1 MTRRLSFLALALL
14 VVGFTAL
21 PAIGSDLDSDLERVR
36 ERISQVRGQISSV
49 AAERSATARSVL
61 AAADALDDAEREV
74 TAASA
79 ELNLVR
85 VALDQRNADL
95 SAVRAELA
103 DRLEVLADIRDARDA
118 ARGEA
123 EGWALRA
130 YMGGGPAQPS
140 IAFNA
145 AAVADISVGVMYLD
159 VLTEFSSEAADRYAD
174 LAVAEE
180 TQQEEVRRIEAI
192 VTADVAELQGLG
204 LRLGQL
210 QGDLLE
216 RRGELA
222 LAYQEQ
228 KELLDELDGEI
239 EHFEG
244 ELTALARE
252 ESSIRSAIA
261 AASAPAVSAPSVSSS
276 GFVRPVPGAVSS
288 GFGMRVHPI
297 TGQNRMHNGL
307 DMNAA
312 HGDPIRAVRS
322 GTVILAG
329 VKGGYGNT
337 IMIDHGG
344 GMVTLYAHQSRFGS
358 SVGDRVAAGEV
369 IGYIGSTGLSTGPHL
384 HFEVRINGNP
394 VDPARYL

>member
-14 VVGFTAL
+14 LVGFTAL

-145 AAVADISVGVMYLD
+145 AA
-159 VLTEFSSEAADRYAD
+159 EFSSEAADRYAD

-228 KELLDELDGEI
+228 QELLDELDGEI

>member
-1 MTRRLSFLALALL
+1 M
-14 VVGFTAL
+14 
-21 PAIGSDLDSDLERVR
+21 
-36 ERISQVRGQISSV
+36 
-49 AAERSATARSVL
+49 
-61 AAADALDDAEREV
+61 
-74 TAASA
+74 
-79 ELNLVR
+79 
-85 VALDQRNADL
+85 
-95 SAVRAELA
+95 
-103 DRLEVLADIRDARDA
+103 
-118 ARGEA
+118 
-123 EGWALRA
+123 
-130 YMGGGPAQPS
+130 
-140 IAFNA
+140 
-145 AAVADISVGVMYLD
+145 ADISVGVMYLD

-228 KELLDELDGEI
+228 QELLDELDGEI